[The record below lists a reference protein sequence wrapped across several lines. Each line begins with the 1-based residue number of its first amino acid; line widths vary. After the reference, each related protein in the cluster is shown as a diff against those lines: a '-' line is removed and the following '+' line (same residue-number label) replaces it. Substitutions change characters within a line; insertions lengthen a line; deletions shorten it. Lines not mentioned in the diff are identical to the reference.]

1 MENTNWQISGDYF
14 ETCSCDLLCPCITTN
29 LTGEPTKGHCNFAMV
44 FRIDKGSYGDQ
55 TLDGLSFALAGHTPG
70 VMAEGNWSVG
80 LILDKRVTE
89 AQQEALT
96 TIVSGQVGGPPAAVA
111 PLIGNFLGVE
121 VKPFHY
127 QEDGLSWSVS
137 IPGVLEQS
145 AEGIAGADPD
155 KPLYIDN
162 TVHPANARLALA
174 KATGSHMH
182 VFNLDW
188 DDDSGR
194 NNGHFAPFSWQA
206 A

>member
-29 LTGEPTKGHCNFAMV
+29 LAGEPSKGHCNFAMV
-44 FRIDKGSYGDQ
+44 FRIDKGRYGDQ
-55 TLDGLSFALAGHTPG
+55 TLDGLSFALVGHTPG

-80 LILDKRVTE
+80 LILDERVTE

-96 TIVSGQVGGPPAAVA
+96 TIASGQVGGPPAAVA

-121 VKPFHY
+121 TKPFHI

-145 AEGIAGADPD
+145 AEGIPGADPD
-155 KPLYIDN
+155 KPLFIDN

-174 KATGSHMH
+174 KATGSHLH

-188 DDDSGR
+188 DDDSGA
-194 NNGHFAPFSWQA
+194 NNGHFAPFSWQGA
-206 A
+206 